1 MRYTVLTKPVDLVR
15 IHNGGRKHGG
25 WRQQEPKRTG
35 SVFLSCGGR
44 DQDSES
50 SAPAPGAVSDR
61 RRPLTV
67 PGGCA
72 LTVVPRFRKKESP
85 PSRASAALLLPN
97 SARAPRRQGR
107 RLLIWA
113 APMGPSMVV
122 YTEIPTGLQ
131 LPSNH
136 STSVVTMKR

>member
-1 MRYTVLTKPVDLVR
+1 MGAENAEAGDSRSLR
-15 IHNGGRKHGG
+15 
-25 WRQQEPKRTG
+25 EPAQCFSAAVGETRTQSPLLLLQG
-35 SVFLSCGGR
+35 PSQT
-44 DQDSES
+44 D
-50 SAPAPGAVSDR
+50 AA
-61 RRPLTV
+61 PLTV

-72 LTVVPRFRKKESP
+72 LTVVPRFRKKENP